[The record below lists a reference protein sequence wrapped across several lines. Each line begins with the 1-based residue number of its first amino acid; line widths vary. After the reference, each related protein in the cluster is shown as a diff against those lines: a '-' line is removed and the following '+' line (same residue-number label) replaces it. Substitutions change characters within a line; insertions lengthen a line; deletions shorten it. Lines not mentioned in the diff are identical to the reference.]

1 MIRKSDDQKIN
12 AVTAMNSRYLMI
24 ASALVMA
31 TMGLVLSFAPAETLA
46 YMGGPA
52 TGRLPVILQ
61 LAGALYLGL
70 AFANWTAKGMVL
82 GGIYGRALVMGNF
95 LHFIMGVLTLL
106 RAAVGVSNSP
116 VFWTVTLIYILF
128 ATGFGLLL
136 FTHPSDP
143 KEIRQPNAQ
152 GG

>member
-1 MIRKSDDQKIN
+1 VLNDEH
-12 AVTAMNSRYLMI
+12 AFAPMNSRYLMI

-31 TMGLVLSFAPAETLA
+31 AMGLVLSFAPAETLA

-52 TGRLPVILQ
+52 AGRLPVILQ
-61 LAGALYLGL
+61 LTGGLYLGF
-70 AFANWTAKGMVL
+70 AFTNWTAKGMVL

-95 LHFIMGVLTLL
+95 LHFIMGALTLL
-106 RAAVGVSNSP
+106 RAAVGISNGP
-116 VFWTVTLIYILF
+116 VFWTVTLIYVAF

-136 FTHPSDP
+136 FAHPAKIMGTP
-143 KEIRQPNAQ
+143 EQQAQ